1 MRNHIRDNIQPLLNK
16 APFEIKTVHDFY
28 WWVNFTIKW
37 QCIQMRANSLNS
49 TITAEK
55 YSSVYNFYNS
65 KDIQLWS
72 MINHDLKVKD
82 TKESYKYVIKDMI
95 YDFTG
100 DADYRDHKLKE
111 SSGPVWFSDDMEVN
125 SSIKV
130 RNKVERG
137 EVPTMIDTSFNNF
150 TYRELLDNPDDFDKI
165 MNPIPDALL
174 NQEVSCD
181 ENWIN
186 LEAMP

>member
-1 MRNHIRDNIQPLLNK
+1 
-16 APFEIKTVHDFY
+16 
-28 WWVNFTIKW
+28 
-37 QCIQMRANSLNS
+37 
-49 TITAEK
+49 
-55 YSSVYNFYNS
+55 
-65 KDIQLWS
+65 
-72 MINHDLKVKD
+72 
-82 TKESYKYVIKDMI
+82 
-95 YDFTG
+95 
-100 DADYRDHKLKE
+100 
-111 SSGPVWFSDDMEVN
+111 MEVN